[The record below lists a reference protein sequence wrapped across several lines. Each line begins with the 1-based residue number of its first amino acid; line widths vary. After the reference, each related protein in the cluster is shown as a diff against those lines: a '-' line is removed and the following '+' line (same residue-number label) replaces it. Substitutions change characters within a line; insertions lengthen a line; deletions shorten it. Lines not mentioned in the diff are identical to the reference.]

1 MNANRAAEL
10 LQIEKECI
18 QRQDTPKCCR
28 YTEGCAKC
36 DLVQDS
42 NDLLEELKDS
52 WELNQHDEEV
62 KEETPISK
70 EDVEE
75 TLAIEEVV
83 VEPVKEVEAPK
94 EEKPK
99 AKKPAT
105 KKEDK

>member
-42 NDLLEELKDS
+42 NDLLEAYDF
-52 WELNQHDEEV
+52 
-62 KEETPISK
+62 
-70 EDVEE
+70 
-75 TLAIEEVV
+75 AID
-83 VEPVKEVEAPK
+83 AIRRI
-94 EEKPK
+94 
-99 AKKPAT
+99 T
-105 KKEDK
+105 